1 MIIKNISIKNFR
13 SYYSDNSIDIGDG
26 LTLIIGAN
34 GDGKT
39 TFFEALEW
47 LFDTVGKLPF
57 MDTKY
62 ISKKRC
68 SELFN
73 DDSDYVRVSLK
84 YEDNYSSKIFE
95 KAFRFYK
102 TVKGDI
108 IPSNPT
114 VKMYIQKGSEND
126 SKEGT
131 AATSIFDRDFA
142 ASIRKYSLF
151 KGEQDLNIFNKE
163 EALSYLVE
171 TFSQVR
177 DFDPYLEFMDLAK
190 KNSERATDNAMK
202 ADRNN
207 RKEAERLRNLIS
219 LEEKTIGEKTAER
232 NQCLNEANNYK
243 SLLDNIEQSRGA
255 SELLVNTNKRIES
268 LIAERN
274 ELISKVKENYTFR
287 LLDDMWI
294 LLGFQPIA
302 QEFSK
307 LVSDIDIRRR
317 KEQSKYDQE
326 IGAKKLA
333 SMMQEELNKGF
344 VPLALNVPDENTMR
358 EMLNEEICKV
368 CGRPAPKGS
377 EAYNHM
383 KKHLED
389 YLASLKED
397 TEKEDENK
405 EPPLFRNNFISEL
418 TAKYSV
424 MHNNMR
430 YISNLNSYI
439 ENEFA
444 RNFKLHERI
453 STVEANIAQAEEQKK
468 KVLSQTDGLTE
479 DQLISNYQNINEWW
493 QLRLTAEK
501 RADSLKPVI
510 ENHQALLDKYR
521 DDFSKI
527 AEESTAAMYNRT
539 STAIRKIFDAFIAAK
554 RKNRRDFLNS
564 LERESNIYL
573 ESLNKG
579 DFRGIMRIDEK
590 PNNSAEIKLV
600 DTDGSIIFNP
610 NTALKTT
617 MYMSLLFAVAK
628 LTTIKQENDYPLIF
642 DAPTSSFT
650 AAKESD
656 FFGVIGNI
664 KKQTI
669 IVTKSFLIE
678 DENGNSKLDK
688 KRLAEI
694 NAKQYRIEKK
704 KPFDD
709 KDLTTIQTI
718 ITQLKD

>member
-13 SYYSDNSIDIGDG
+13 SYYGDNSIDIGDG

-47 LFDTVGKLPF
+47 LFDTVGKYPKLDSKF
-57 MDTKY
+57 

-68 SELFN
+68 AELFN
-73 DDSDYVRVSLK
+73 DESDFVKVSMT
-84 YEDNYSSKIFE
+84 YIINNSSKIFE
-95 KAFRFYK
+95 KSFRFYK

-108 IPSNPT
+108 IPSNPNVT
-114 VKMYIQKGSEND
+114 LYIKKGSEKD
-126 SKEGT
+126 SIEGV
-131 AATSIFDRDFA
+131 AATSKFDRDFA
-142 ASIRKYSLF
+142 ASVRKYSLF

-177 DFDPYLEFMDLAK
+177 DFDPYLEFMEIAK

-202 ADRNN
+202 ADRIN

-219 LEEKTIGEKTAER
+219 QEEKAVGDRIIER
-232 NQCLNEANNYK
+232 DQCLNEANNYK
-243 SLLDNIEQSRGA
+243 TMLDNIEQSREA
-255 SELLVNTNKRIES
+255 SKLLVNTNNRIES
-268 LIAERN
+268 LSSERN
-274 ELISKVKENYTFR
+274 NLLSQIKENYTFR

-302 QEFSK
+302 QQYAQ
-307 LVSDIDIRRR
+307 LVSSIDIKRR
-317 KEQSKYDQE
+317 KEQSRHDQE

-333 SMMQEELNKGF
+333 SKMQEELNNGF

-358 EMLNEEICKV
+358 EMLNEEVCKV

-377 EAYNHM
+377 PAYNHM

-397 TEKEDENK
+397 TGEDDETI
-405 EPPLFRNNFISEL
+405 EPPLYKNDFVSEL
-418 TAKYSV
+418 TSRYSV

-430 YISNLNSYI
+430 YITNLNSYI
-439 ENEFA
+439 EKEFA
-444 RNFKLHERI
+444 KNFKLHEKI
-453 STVEANIAQAEEQKK
+453 DKIEANLEHEEEVKK
-468 KVLSQTDGLTE
+468 KILAQTEGLTE

-493 QLRLTAEK
+493 QLRTVAENRAEK
-501 RADSLKPVI
+501 LKSEI
-510 ENHQALLDKYR
+510 DKHQLLLDTYR
-521 DDFSKI
+521 EDYSKI

-539 STAIRKIFDAFIAAK
+539 SAAIRRIFDAFVSAK
-554 RKNRRDFLNS
+554 NKNRRDFLNS
-564 LERESNIYL
+564 LEKESNTYL
-573 ESLNKG
+573 EALNKG
-579 DFRGIMRIDEK
+579 DFRGKVQIDEK
-590 PNNSAEIKLV
+590 PGNSAEIKLI
-600 DTDGSIIFNP
+600 DSDGSRIYNP

-628 LTTIKQENDYPLIF
+628 LTTIKHENDYPLIF

-688 KRLAEI
+688 TRLAQI

-704 KPFDD
+704 KPFDEE
-709 KDLTTIQTI
+709 DLTTIQTT
-718 ITQLKD
+718 ITKLN